1 MYSIQIALF
10 ERKIYYVVKFHF
22 SFFFRILIKE
32 FLLKIQIFK
41 ALLLKI
47 YIYAMF
53 VINGVFLL
61 LQLYSTIFK
70 DALLRLF

>member
-32 FLLKIQIFK
+32 FLLKNQIFK

-47 YIYAMF
+47 YIYGNVCNQRCLPFIA
-53 VINGVFLL
+53 VIFDH
-61 LQLYSTIFK
+61 I
-70 DALLRLF
+70 